1 MEQDNHMDHEE
12 DAQSDSDLSSTS
24 AASFDLNKIEAVVKI
39 LHQKQHGL
47 AEAENNVKSRHASV
61 PDKACTCC
69 FCSIL
74 WLVFSLA

>member
-24 AASFDLNKIEAVVKI
+24 AASFD
-39 LHQKQHGL
+39 QKQHGL

-61 PDKACTCC
+61 PDKACTC
-69 FCSIL
+69 
-74 WLVFSLA
+74 